1 MYTYDVNG
9 QKLSEL
15 GLSWSNGQW
24 VNSSNDMFSY
34 DAQENVI
41 AASRYIWVNSRWI
54 PTDWPFALADSAG
67 NNYFYSGYSI
77 TLIRKLIVT
86 GVASPTGDVP
96 VVCSLAQNY
105 PNPFN
110 PATTIT
116 YELPI
121 ASQVT
126 LSVYDVLGREVS
138 VLVNGRKNAGVH
150 EVKFDGVNLPS
161 GVYFYRLQAGDFCQS
176 KKLVLLK

>member
-1 MYTYDVNG
+1 
-9 QKLSEL
+9 
-15 GLSWSNGQW
+15 
-24 VNSSNDMFSY
+24 
-34 DAQENVI
+34 
-41 AASRYIWVNSRWI
+41 
-54 PTDWPFALADSAG
+54 
-67 NNYFYSGYSI
+67 
-77 TLIRKLIVT
+77 
-86 GVASPTGDVP
+86 
-96 VVCSLAQNY
+96 LAQNY